1 MPEKK
6 LIKSFTL
13 LDGVEELQKGD
24 VLVLKKFQGL
34 IGITAEELDF
44 ENLKNGK
51 TLKLKWVLNNF
62 SKIKVKEYFRNK
74 EEKFDYISW

>member
-1 MPEKK
+1 MKNEK

-13 LDGVEELQKGD
+13 LDKVEELQKGD

-34 IGITAEELDF
+34 IGLTAEELDF
-44 ENLKNGK
+44 ENSNSGK

-62 SKIKVKEYFRNK
+62 SKVKVKEYFKTK
-74 EEKFDYISW
+74 EEKFDYIS